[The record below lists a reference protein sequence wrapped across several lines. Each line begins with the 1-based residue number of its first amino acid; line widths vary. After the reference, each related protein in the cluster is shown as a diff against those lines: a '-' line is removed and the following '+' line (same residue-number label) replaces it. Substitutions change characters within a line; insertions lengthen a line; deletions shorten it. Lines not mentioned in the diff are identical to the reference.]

1 MESSHVVVALITRE
15 NDYQAAQ
22 AIAAE
27 AAAQR
32 LGTRIETIYADNDAV
47 NQTQQLVKIIQ
58 DSTRRPTAILV
69 EPVGTDM
76 FQVAKAAIAAGIA
89 WGVLNRD
96 PEYTSQLR
104 NPGVPVFSINIDQEE
119 IGHIQAQQLEVL
131 IGKGNVLYIEGP
143 ANSGPAGL
151 RTKGMLGQKP
161 SGIELK
167 TLKGNWTE
175 QNAQQAVKSW
185 LSLSTSRQLQV
196 RAVACQ
202 NDAMAIGARKALTD
216 LTEKD
221 RERWISIPF
230 LGCDGLPKTGQEW
243 VRTGILRATVVTPP
257 LAGQALELLMKSLRS
272 GSTPPERTLLAPTS
286 FPPLA
291 TLRSQPASA
300 GR

>member
-1 MESSHVVVALITRE
+1 MESSHVVVALMTRE

-22 AIAAE
+22 AAAAE

-32 LGTRIETIYADNDAV
+32 LGINIQTIYADNDAV
-47 NQTQQLVKIIQ
+47 NQTQQLVKVIQ
-58 DSTRRPTAILV
+58 DSARRPAAILV

-96 PEYTSQLR
+96 PEYISQLR
-104 NPGVPVFSINIDQEE
+104 NPRVPVFSSNIDQEE
-119 IGHIQAQQLEVL
+119 VGRIQARQLEVL

-151 RTKGMLGQKP
+151 RTRGMLAQKP

-167 TLKGNWTE
+167 ILKGNWTE
-175 QNAQQAVKSW
+175 QNAQHAVKSW

-196 RAVACQ
+196 CAVACQ
-202 NDAMAIGARKALTD
+202 NDAMAMGARKALTD
-216 LTEKD
+216 LTEAD
-221 RERWISIPF
+221 RDRWVSIPF
-230 LGCDGLPKTGQEW
+230 LGCDGLPRTGQEW
-243 VRTGILRATVVTPP
+243 VRSGMLRATVVTPP
-257 LAGQALELLMKSLRS
+257 LAGQALEILVKALHS
-272 GSTPPERTLLAPTS
+272 GSLPPERTVLSPTS
-286 FPPLA
+286 FPPLVS
-291 TLRSQPASA
+291 LRSQPASA

>member
-1 MESSHVVVALITRE
+1 MESSQVVVALITRE

-22 AIAAE
+22 AAAAE

-32 LGTRIETIYADNDAV
+32 LGTTIETIYAENDAV

-58 DSTRRPTAILV
+58 DPARRPAAILV

-76 FQVAKAAIAAGIA
+76 LQVAKAAIGAGIG

-96 PEYTSQLR
+96 PEYVSQLKNSR
-104 NPGVPVFSINIDQEE
+104 VPVFSINIDQEE
-119 IGHIQAQQLEVL
+119 VGRIQAQQLEVL
-131 IGKGNVLYIEGP
+131 VGTGNVLYIEGP

-151 RTKGMLGQKP
+151 RTKGMLARKP
-161 SGIELK
+161 GGIELK
-167 TLKGNWTE
+167 ILKGNWTE
-175 QNAQQAVKSW
+175 HNAQHAVKSW

-202 NDAMAIGARKALTD
+202 NDAMAMGARKALTD

-221 RERWISIPF
+221 RDLWTSIPF
-230 LGCDGLPKTGQEW
+230 LGCDGLPRTGQEW

-257 LAGQALELLMKSLRS
+257 LAGQALEILVKAFRGGSL
-272 GSTPPERTLLAPTS
+272 PPERTSLAPTS
-286 FPPLA
+286 FPPL
-291 TLRSQPASA
+291 TSLRSQPASA